1 METAEATTGLR
12 CRRCRTCVMDSSSLL
27 QMSTES
33 DAAAK
38 CNIWH
43 VNFDPLPDWI
53 HRAVHQ
59 AQWTRGKLLCPHCGA
74 RLGGFDFL
82 RQASCPCGRQ
92 LTVHLSESRV
102 DRDHRLTANLSDSWV
117 YRNRR
122 HPRELRPSKEVCHL
136 EGMPLNKSPMGLTEN
151 TQSTAP
157 QLVGGAEPS
166 GLAELL
172 PTYRITGEETSPH
185 APATTPIRQQAP
197 PRSSMEEG
205 GREGDVPGEQRRGRR
220 ERNYMRSLRRKRRG
234 GERGLQSQWLEQ
246 QEGSTGSVSSSDGD
260 AAGRDREGL
269 TCAVCLDIYF
279 NPYMCHPCGH
289 VFCEP
294 CLRTLARNCPSSTP
308 CPLCRTPISHVCF
321 QIELNHTSQSCF
333 PEEYI
338 SRRQNFKKA
347 NCAQWP
353 LPNCGK
359 IFRILGFRR
368 HGGPVTRRQFP
379 HGASRLDSL
388 AFEGDSRGW
397 RLDMDVLVVYI
408 YSVNWLIG
416 FVIFCFV
423 CYYFFSSL

>member
-1 METAEATTGLR
+1 METAEAATGLR

-27 QMSTES
+27 RMSKER
-33 DAAAK
+33 DAAATAK

-74 RLGGFDFL
+74 RLGGFDFM
-82 RQASCPCGRQ
+82 RQASCPCGHQ

-102 DRDHRLTANLSDSWV
+102 DRDHRLTVFLSDTWA
-117 YRNRR
+117 YRSRR
-122 HPRELRPSKEVCHL
+122 QPRELRPSQEVCHL
-136 EGMPLNKSPMGLTEN
+136 EGLGLPEK

-157 QLVGGAEPS
+157 QLMGGAEPS
-166 GLAELL
+166 GLAEPS
-172 PTYRITGEETSPH
+172 PTYRITGEETSPD
-185 APATTPIRQQAP
+185 ALATTTIRQQLP
-197 PRSSMEEG
+197 SRSSMEGG
-205 GREGDVPGEQRRGRR
+205 GREGEEPGERRPGRR
-220 ERNYMRSLRRKRRG
+220 ERKYMRSLRRKRRG
-234 GERGLQSQWLEQ
+234 RERGLQSQWLEQ
-246 QEGSTGSVSSSDGD
+246 QEGSTGNASSSDED
-260 AAGRDREGL
+260 EAGRDREGL

-279 NPYMCHPCGH
+279 NPYMCRPCGH

-294 CLRTLARNCPSSTP
+294 CLRTLARSCPSNTP

-321 QIELNHTSQSCF
+321 QIELSHTSQSCF

-338 SRRQNFKKA
+338 SRRQNFQKD

-359 IFRILGFRR
+359 IFRILGGFRR
-368 HGGPVTRRQFP
+368 RAGPVSRRQFP
-379 HGASRLDSL
+379 HGPSRLDSL
-388 AFEGDSRGW
+388 AFEGDSRGR

-416 FVIFCFV
+416 FIIFCFL